1 MLRMDLLSM
10 RLLPRLKTRGSNT
23 PNFLGKF
30 FKNNGVS
37 LLINVCGSCYHR
49 PMNEKQLKALM
60 AQIVRA
66 NSAKLEAEKKDNETI
81 TK

>member
-1 MLRMDLLSM
+1 
-10 RLLPRLKTRGSNT
+10 
-23 PNFLGKF
+23 
-30 FKNNGVS
+30 
-37 LLINVCGSCYHR
+37 
-49 PMNEKQLKALM
+49 MNEKQLKALM

>member
-1 MLRMDLLSM
+1 
-10 RLLPRLKTRGSNT
+10 
-23 PNFLGKF
+23 
-30 FKNNGVS
+30 
-37 LLINVCGSCYHR
+37 
-49 PMNEKQLKALM
+49 MNEKQLKSLM